1 MSHKPYSPRVRREE
15 ELPTTNPATDH
26 SQSYTDGMD
35 GDDVELVSGS
45 VHKPDPVLTEREGEF
60 RVKSDEARV

>member
-1 MSHKPYSPRVRREE
+1 
-15 ELPTTNPATDH
+15 
-26 SQSYTDGMD
+26 MD